1 VARRAK
7 TVDLILLAAMSA
19 TAALIA
25 SRFFQ
30 PGYPSSWDGAAHFVR
45 LRAMTELFLPH
56 GRTDGWCWWWFDG
69 FVPFQFYPSL
79 FFVTVGLVY
88 HLLGGFVS
96 LLTLFKIAIVAL
108 WALLPWT
115 MWVLARTFRFSR
127 FASLVAAGA
136 TLGLS
141 APQGIGIQGLFGIG
155 LIPQGA
161 GLLLFA
167 VALASLHAGISV
179 GGRHLPRAALLCAV
193 TVCTHLIS
201 GVYLALAAALYVVMA
216 LSRRRR
222 RRRRTLARAAAIGAL
237 TVAMCA
243 ATLAP
248 LVVWPDLL
256 GPGTGW
262 GDRPFLQEF
271 LAGEL
276 FSGVAVTWLAIAFVV
291 GLRPRRFETSFLVT
305 LALLTAPFAVGAVT
319 TGFEP
324 VDAVARQILR
334 HRALPY
340 LALLTALFAGGAAD
354 TARRAAARVPALGL
368 VVAALASVAV
378 AWDTQASI
386 RRLAPLIQVDAHHHT
401 DAKADFLKAYG
412 WLRDHAPPTAVIG
425 FDDRYDERFGN
436 PGYTQLASR
445 IVLEADRATLLGNQP
460 EATRAHNG
468 DVLMHLHDWE
478 PERIHATL
486 LRYNVSYLI
495 SWTDEVD
502 ENLAGSPT
510 FDRVHRSGDV
520 RVWAVAGDGFRF
532 ATGEGTRVDAFDRG
546 HERAEWQLMTA
557 APGTLTLAVPWHP
570 NWQAT
575 TNGFPTPIERT
586 DDNLMVLAT
595 QGGPS
600 TVNLVF
606 VRPWWNAVVNVF
618 SALAVLA
625 TLGWWWRDC
634 RAERTRLTPAA
645 GAPPSPPA
653 SSASPS

>member
-1 VARRAK
+1 MARRAK
-7 TVDLILLAAMSA
+7 TVDLVLLAAMSV
-19 TAALIA
+19 TAALVA

-88 HLLGGFVS
+88 HLLGGLVS

-108 WALLPWT
+108 WALLPWAT
-115 MWVLARTFRFSR
+115 WVLARTFRFSR
-127 FASLVAAGA
+127 FASLVAAVA

-179 GGRHLPRAALLCAV
+179 GGRHVPRAALLCAV

-201 GVYLALAAALYVVMA
+201 GVSLALAAALYVVMA
-216 LSRRRR
+216 LSRRRW

-237 TVAMCA
+237 TTAMSV
-243 ATLAP
+243 ATLSP
-248 LVVWPDLL
+248 LVVWPDLI

-271 LAGEL
+271 LAGQL
-276 FSGVAVTWLAIAFVV
+276 FSGAAVTWLAIAFVV

-305 LALLTAPFAVGAVT
+305 LALLAAPFAVGAVT

-324 VDAVARQILR
+324 LDAVARQILR

-368 VVAALASVAV
+368 VVAALATAAV

-386 RRLAPLIQVDAHHHT
+386 RRLAPLIQVDAHHRGNR
-401 DAKADFLKAYG
+401 KADLLKAYG
-412 WLRDHAPPTAVIG
+412 WLRENTPATAVIG
-425 FDDRYDERFGN
+425 FDDRYDERFES

-445 IVLEADRATLLGNQP
+445 IVLEAERATLLGNQP

-468 DVLMHLHDWE
+468 EALMHLHDWE
-478 PERIHATL
+478 PERIHAAL
-486 LRYNVSYLI
+486 LRYNVSYLL
-495 SWTDEVD
+495 SWVDEVD
-502 ENLAGSPT
+502 ANLGRSPV
-510 FDRVHRSGDV
+510 FDLVFRSGDV
-520 RVWAVAGDGFRF
+520 RIWAVAGTGFRF

-546 HERAEWQLMTA
+546 REHAEWRLQTA
-557 APGTLTLAVPWHP
+557 SPATVTLVVPWHP
-570 NWQAT
+570 NWQAATDGVT
-575 TNGFPTPIERT
+575 TPLVRT
-586 DDNLMVLAT
+586 DDNLMALAVEPGSRVVRIT
-595 QGGPS
+595 
-600 TVNLVF
+600 F
-606 VRPWWNAVVNVF
+606 VRPWWNPMVNVF
-618 SALAVLA
+618 SLSAAAFTAL
-625 TLGWWWRDC
+625 WWWR
-634 RAERTRLTPAA
+634 RRRGTR
-645 GAPPSPPA
+645 
-653 SSASPS
+653 